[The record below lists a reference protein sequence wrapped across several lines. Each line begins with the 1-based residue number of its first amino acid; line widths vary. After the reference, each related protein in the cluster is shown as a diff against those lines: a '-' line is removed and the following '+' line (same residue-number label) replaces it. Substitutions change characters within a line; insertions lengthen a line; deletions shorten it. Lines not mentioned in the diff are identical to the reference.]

1 MKINFSSEQKKL
13 LETLLFLVKVLLFAI
28 PLYFILIFQN
38 VLYPLQEAVS
48 QNIYLIL
55 NFIGLETFKD
65 GFLLKTNGF
74 AFLISEDCTG
84 WKSILF
90 FAALIFAV
98 PKVNIR
104 KRVVG
109 LAFGIPAIYVGNL
122 FRILIMVFISLTFEY
137 ELAKLIHDYF
147 WQIGLISLVLVVWI
161 MWLLWTGKF
170 GSKREI
176 TFLKRLHK
184 LIKPR

>member
-1 MKINFSSEQKKL
+1 MSSDQKKL
-13 LETLLFLVKVLLFAI
+13 LEALLFLVKVLIFAI
-28 PLYFILIFQN
+28 PLYLILIFQN

-84 WKSILF
+84 WKSMLF
-90 FAALIFAV
+90 LIALILAV

-104 KRVVG
+104 KRIVG
-109 LAFGIPAIYVGNL
+109 LAFGVPAIYLGNL
-122 FRILIMVFISLTFEY
+122 FRILIMVFISLGFRPEF
-137 ELAKLIHDYF
+137 AKVIHDYF
-147 WQIGLISLVLVVWI
+147 WQLGLISLVLVVWI
-161 MWLLWTGKF
+161 LWLIWIGKF
-170 GSKREI
+170 GRKGEI